1 MDPSFWHRKWA
12 ENDIGFHQQEVNHF
26 LRHHVRQLG
35 LAPASRLFLPL
46 CGKTRDIAWL
56 LGAGYAVVGAELSE
70 QAVIQL
76 FAELGVNPA
85 VIEHPRLKQYRA
97 RDIDI
102 FVGDIFDLSAG
113 LLGAVAAV
121 YDRAALVALPAP
133 VRARYAAHLLA
144 ITRVAP
150 QLLVA
155 YEYDQQKMEGPPFA
169 VSATEVQAL
178 YGADYQL
185 QVAETRAVEGGLKGR
200 CPASETAWILRP
212 VRKPD

>member
-12 ENDIGFHQQEVNHF
+12 ENDIGFHQQETNHF
-26 LRHHVRQLG
+26 LRGHVHQLG

-56 LGAGYAVVGAELSE
+56 LEAGYAVAGAELSE

-97 RDIDI
+97 GAIDI

-113 LLGAVAAV
+113 LLGDVTAV

-133 VRARYAAHLLA
+133 VRVRYAAHLVNVTA
-144 ITRVAP
+144 TAP

-155 YEYDQQKMEGPPFA
+155 YEYDQQQMEGPPFA
-169 VSATEVQAL
+169 VSATEVQGL

-212 VRKPD
+212 AGKL